1 MPWSVRLDSLWSKS
15 FKADLLVFLNL
26 AAKDNKSTRR
36 NWITTGVSETEV
48 WVRFLSQALSCF
60 VSCEVGTKWESH
72 IFTFFVLT
80 LWDYLT
86 QRASH
91 TILFTLFIVSCL
103 VSTVWLWA
111 DKGTEGKRVLPNFW
125 HKRLRHINNLRKRR
139 LCTILLRSQSDSQ
152 SRYFLCISQ
161 FQLRKA
167 PPPPGYYGAFAN
179 FVLPG
184 TEHLPTPGP
193 FPSFWYARGFLSEY
207 NYAKDFTGKESRFAH
222 LSRTSINWRGL

>member
-152 SRYFLCISQ
+152 SRYLLCISQ

-167 PPPPGYYGAFAN
+167 PPPRATTGHLQILCCRGPSICQPQGHSRAFDTHAVSYQN
-179 FVLPG
+179 ITMRRILLRKRADLLTCQG
-184 TEHLPTPGP
+184 HQ
-193 FPSFWYARGFLSEY
+193 
-207 NYAKDFTGKESRFAH
+207 
-222 LSRTSINWRGL
+222 